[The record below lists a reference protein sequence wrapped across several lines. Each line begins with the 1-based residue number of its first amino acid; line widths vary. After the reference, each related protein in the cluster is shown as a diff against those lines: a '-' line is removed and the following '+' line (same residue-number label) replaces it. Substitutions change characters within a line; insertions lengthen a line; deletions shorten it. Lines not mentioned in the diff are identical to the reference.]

1 MANIKTAISLQKSLF
16 EQVEALARELK
27 VSRSRV
33 FVLALENFIR
43 DYQDQQLFDRINNA
57 YEDTSPDKVEQ
68 KHLQQIRRQHRRT
81 VEGEW

>member
-1 MANIKTAISLQKSLF
+1 MTNIKTAISLQKSLF
-16 EQVEALARELK
+16 EQVETLAREMK

-43 DYQDQQLFDRINNA
+43 EYQDRLLFEKINKA
-57 YEDTSPDKVEQ
+57 FEDTPPDKSER
-68 KHLQQIRRQHRRT
+68 KHLQQLRRHHRRM

>member
-1 MANIKTAISLQKSLF
+1 MATIKTAISLQEPLF
-16 EQVEALARELK
+16 EQVEALAREMK

-43 DYQDQQLFDRINNA
+43 DYQDRLLFEKINKA
-57 YEDTSPDKVEQ
+57 FEDAPPDEAERKR
-68 KHLQQIRRQHRRT
+68 LQDIRRHHRRL

>member
-16 EQVEALARELK
+16 EQVETLAHELK

-33 FVLALENFIR
+33 FVLALESYLR
-43 DYQDQQLFDRINNA
+43 EYQDRLLFEKINKAIEDVPSDKIERKRAQQL
-57 YEDTSPDKVEQ
+57 
-68 KHLQQIRRQHRRT
+68 RRHHRRM